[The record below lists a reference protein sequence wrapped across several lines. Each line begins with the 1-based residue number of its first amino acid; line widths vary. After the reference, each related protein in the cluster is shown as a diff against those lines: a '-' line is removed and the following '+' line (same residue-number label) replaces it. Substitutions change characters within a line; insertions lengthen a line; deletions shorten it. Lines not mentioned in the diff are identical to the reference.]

1 VFGVGYG
8 AFHFLSPRFVG
19 GSPVTY
25 AHDWYVNVLAE
36 QGVIGTIAFGAIVA
50 WLVLAISRSDH
61 PLRQTALALVTGYAV
76 SSFFIDSVPS
86 VSISIVAWLTAA
98 AVLAPRILQTDEVS
112 ERFDPV
118 AKAWLQTRDL
128 MGRYRVPGWG
138 SGWSLT
144 RLPGSD

>member
-1 VFGVGYG
+1 
-8 AFHFLSPRFVG
+8 
-19 GSPVTY
+19 
-25 AHDWYVNVLAE
+25 
-36 QGVIGTIAFGAIVA
+36 
-50 WLVLAISRSDH
+50 
-61 PLRQTALALVTGYAV
+61 V

-138 SGWSLT
+138 SGWPLT